1 MCRSPAA
8 LRQVSAERAPPAEGR
23 AGGSMNPG
31 PPYYTARVLALL
43 LCITLCTRKNLCDAD
58 EPEIYVCV
66 SSEHTKRRNMLFLA
80 ESFWVRKSASKKCVI
95 SNAPMAN
102 ICTRENWSRP
112 ILTVTEQSI
121 AFCARKVNGFS
132 ISGAIFCD
140 LLLCYYAVRKI
151 VLLLNLLFMEAQNI
165 KYQFKK
171 TKT

>member
-8 LRQVSAERAPPAEGR
+8 LRQVSAERAPPAEGL

-43 LCITLCTRKNLCDAD
+43 LCITLCTGKNLCDAD
-58 EPEIYVCV
+58 EPEIYVCF
-66 SSEHTKRRNMLFLA
+66 KRTHKKMEICCFLQSHFGCERA
-80 ESFWVRKSASKKCVI
+80 QAKSV
-95 SNAPMAN
+95 AN
-102 ICTRENWSRP
+102 ICTWENWSRP
-112 ILTVTEQSI
+112 ILTVMEQSI

-151 VLLLNLLFMEAQNI
+151 VCVPNSAFHRRS
-165 KYQFKK
+165 KY
-171 TKT
+171 